1 MSFEFVP
8 FVPSTVPDLDW
19 LELALQVTRFDSD
32 AYARQ
37 EQILRRNHRKHSIQ
51 FAKAHTNN
59 AAAYRFIK
67 HKEQRFLQDVP
78 ETCTSQYTLCR
89 SHKDQPVIQLNKQLT
104 IPAGATIRIGDTT
117 ATIVSHCH
125 DRLKLTNVQGL
136 LPTCA
141 TVSYTTHAYHI
152 DKMSQ
157 IFQQSWAPFW
167 QRDLPAEQ
175 KSDDA
180 WTDLFSELQASPKTA
195 ATVGCTR

>member
-1 MSFEFVP
+1 MHMLVKNKFFV
-8 FVPSTVPDLDW
+8 VTIVN
-19 LELALQVTRFDSD
+19 TRFNLPKHTLTTQQPIDSS
-32 AYARQ
+32 
-37 EQILRRNHRKHSIQ
+37 N
-51 FAKAHTNN
+51 
-59 AAAYRFIK
+59 IK
-67 HKEQRFLQDVP
+67 SKGFCRM
-78 ETCTSQYTLCR
+78 CTSQYTLCR
-89 SHKDQPVIQLNKQLT
+89 SHKDQPVIQLNKQFT